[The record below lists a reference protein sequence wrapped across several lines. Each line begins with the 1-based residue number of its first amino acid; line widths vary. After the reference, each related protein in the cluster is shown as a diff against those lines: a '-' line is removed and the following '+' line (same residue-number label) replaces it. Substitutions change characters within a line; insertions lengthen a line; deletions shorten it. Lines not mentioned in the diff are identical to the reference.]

1 MGKPAVNIIEQS
13 TQEDTGARRSINEYD
28 PNKSTVWQS
37 IVNAP
42 SSAKQLASDII
53 TPLLSPI
60 KTAKDIYSLGS
71 SVVNLIR
78 PEDQG
83 NEDIARA
90 VGQFF
95 KDRYGS
101 LENIKKTFATDP
113 VGMLAD
119 VSIILTG
126 GSTLPAKLS
135 GTVGQV
141 SKVVGTAGK
150 IIDPVTQAV
159 NVAKLPLGL
168 VAPTLEKLGGVS
180 SQALKTAY
188 AAGQTGGKTDKALVS
203 AMRKKIDMKTVAD
216 DANKAFEKMQKKKQ
230 KDFVDQKT
238 KLQLDKVNM
247 NIDDV
252 IRGIDDFKA
261 QHTLNNVLDLS
272 DEAGAILADIEK
284 TIGEFYANKSLHNA
298 AGVDWLKRKVANK
311 YPLNPKNKDT
321 QMVAQAMQKLVK
333 EQIVKQVPEYAKVM
347 EAFETASLLE
357 KQLIQELSLGKA
369 KNASTTLKKLQS
381 IMRDN
386 ANTNYGSR
394 LQAFN
399 KIDDFSDA
407 NILEKIAGME
417 LSSWKGRGVQ
427 GAIVPSL
434 ATGLTLGSGNLMA
447 MGAVPFSSP
456 RLTGEAARLFG
467 KGSKYVTPS
476 LKISRAYGLL
486 EPTIDKAQQNKGLIQ

>member
-1 MGKPAVNIIEQS
+1 MGKPTVTIEQQS
-13 TQEDTGARRSINEYD
+13 AVKTGERGFIKAYD
-28 PNKSTVWQS
+28 PDKSTVWQS
-37 IVNAP
+37 ITNAP
-42 SSAKQLASDII
+42 SSARQLASDII
-53 TPLLSPI
+53 TPLMHPI

-78 PEDQG
+78 PEEQG

-126 GSTLPAKLS
+126 GTTLPAKAS
-135 GTVGQV
+135 GTIGQA
-141 SKVVGTAGK
+141 SRVVGTAGK
-150 IIDPVTQAV
+150 MIDPVTQAV
-159 NVAKLPLGL
+159 NIAKIPTYAAAPLIQ
-168 VAPTLEKLGGVS
+168 KFGGVS
-180 SQALKTAY
+180 ADALKTAY
-188 AAGQTGGKTDKALVS
+188 AAGQTGSKTDKAF
-203 AMRKKIDMKTVAD
+203 AQGMRKKIDMKTVAD
-216 DANKAFEKMQKKKQ
+216 DANVAFDKMQKKKK

-238 KLQLDKVNM
+238 KLQLDKVKM

-252 IRGIDDFKA
+252 IKGIDDFKS

-272 DEAGAILADIEK
+272 DEAVAMLNDIEK
-284 TIGEFYANKSLHNA
+284 IVGEFYANKSLHNA
-298 AGVDWLKRKVANK
+298 AGVDWLKRRISNK
-311 YPLNPKNKDT
+311 YPLSPKNKDT
-321 QMVAQAMQKLVK
+321 QTVASTMQKLVK
-333 EQIVKQVPEYAKVM
+333 EQIVKQVPDYAKVM

-357 KQLIQELSLGKA
+357 KQLIQELSLGKT

-399 KIDDFSDA
+399 KLDEFDEA

-417 LSSWKGRGVQ
+417 LSSWRGRGIQ
-427 GAIVPSL
+427 GAVVPSF
-434 ATGLTLGSGNLMA
+434 AGGMALGGNLMA
-447 MGAVPFSSP
+447 LGAVPFASP
-456 RLTGEAARLFG
+456 RFTGEAARMFG
-467 KGSKYVTPS
+467 KTGKYATPT
-476 LKISRAYGLL
+476 LKTTRAYGLL
-486 EPTIDKAQQNKGLIQ
+486 EPTIDKAQQNRGLLQ